1 MSNFLINT
9 NILSLN
15 SHSVMGRQ
23 GQSQVETP
31 TRRPACLRIKRP
43 GRRSTGKFSEKIRA
57 QIRILDVACKNSM
70 DGSSMVNAA
79 ETGLQQIGNLLH
91 RARELTIQAANDT
104 NDQKDRGRISDEI
117 SQLFEEVNSM
127 ARRVEFRGKKLINGT
142 YDKEKIHLQ
151 VGPNENHSIQFN
163 IGNYDVSGL
172 SLSGLNESLTGFS
185 DMRGSTINSF
195 LSDFDVAIDKIA
207 CERTKLSTIQMH
219 LGQTMRQLDI
229 TAENLSASDSRIR
242 DTSAA
247 REMMNQT
254 KSSILSQSATSILA
268 QSNHQPLRVL
278 QVIE

>member
-1 MSNFLINT
+1 
-9 NILSLN
+9 
-15 SHSVMGRQ
+15 
-23 GQSQVETP
+23 
-31 TRRPACLRIKRP
+31 
-43 GRRSTGKFSEKIRA
+43 
-57 QIRILDVACKNSM
+57 M